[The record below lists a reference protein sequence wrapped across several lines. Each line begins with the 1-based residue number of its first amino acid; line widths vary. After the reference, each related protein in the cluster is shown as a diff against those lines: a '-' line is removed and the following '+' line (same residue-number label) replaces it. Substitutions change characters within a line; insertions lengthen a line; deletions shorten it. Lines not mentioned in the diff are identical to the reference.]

1 MAALL
6 ITLQSISSSTVVL
19 AEIKETT
26 STLLLLLL
34 LLRVICHVLL
44 IKVSDRLEVE
54 SISGWEKSTLKNV
67 VLLNLIG
74 NLFYGQNVQCK
85 TQLEVLLPCKQG
97 GIRRIINGSPP
108 TGKSF
113 DFKSYWAIPK
123 KYLVLTLGLATK
135 GYFLGGEN
143 FFWLAIE
150 LYSAN

>member
-54 SISGWEKSTLKNV
+54 SISG
-67 VLLNLIG
+67 
-74 NLFYGQNVQCK
+74 
-85 TQLEVLLPCKQG
+85 
-97 GIRRIINGSPP
+97 
-108 TGKSF
+108 
-113 DFKSYWAIPK
+113 
-123 KYLVLTLGLATK
+123 
-135 GYFLGGEN
+135 
-143 FFWLAIE
+143 
-150 LYSAN
+150 